1 LCKIIKDQK
10 VNLTALHLR
19 VKARIYISSYILGK
33 RNLTWDEFIYDT
45 SARFKYNLG
54 SKVVEEFNKLIQ
66 IGSLDYNIAKFE
78 QLKALLLQR
87 NSTMLESYFLE
98 SIIGDLSAAVKQ
110 VVRSFKLILVNE
122 AIEYARQQE
131 ESIQAP
137 KISLDGPQR
146 AYTQPSKPLLTYPQ
160 ASKIILPTR
169 ISPAKPLHN
178 SNKTT
183 QIPHNP
189 TRFISASENQDLCY
203 FCYQPFYRKHKCGSK
218 EKQLFLL
225 EVLDEYED
233 VMEEVIKEPEL
244 VIG

>member
-1 LCKIIKDQK
+1 MCKIIKDQK

-78 QLKALLLQR
+78 QLKVLLLLG

-98 SIIGDLSAAVKQ
+98 TIIGDLSAAVKH
-110 VVRSFKLILVNE
+110 VVRSFNPVSVNA
-122 AIEYARQQE
+122 AIEYAKQQE

-137 KISLDGPQR
+137 KMSPNGP
-146 AYTQPSKPLLTYPQ
+146 
-160 ASKIILPTR
+160 
-169 ISPAKPLHN
+169 
-178 SNKTT
+178 
-183 QIPHNP
+183 
-189 TRFISASENQDLCY
+189 
-203 FCYQPFYRKHKCGSK
+203 
-218 EKQLFLL
+218 
-225 EVLDEYED
+225 
-233 VMEEVIKEPEL
+233 
-244 VIG
+244 